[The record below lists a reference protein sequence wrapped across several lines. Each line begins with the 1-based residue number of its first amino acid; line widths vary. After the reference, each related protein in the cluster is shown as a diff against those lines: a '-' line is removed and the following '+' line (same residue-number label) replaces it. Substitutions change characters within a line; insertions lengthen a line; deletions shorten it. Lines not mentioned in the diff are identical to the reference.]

1 VAARF
6 PKCLCVLSPG
16 PLIEVDYQTKT
27 GFVLKHRINA
37 HDKILAVIVVAQ
49 EMTPDRIVRD
59 REKSL
64 VSAITTFNPRLLTY
78 SPHPFVS
85 ANRLIAGPSGLS
97 AFKSA
102 GIDILAAA
110 EERSEESDFSRWWRA
125 MIDPVVREVAGN
137 HRLARHLQVSDPEPS
152 YRLQSSR
159 HSGLEMMSQRRH
171 AGNEAIASWS
181 SGLEIPV
188 VSPR

>member
-1 VAARF
+1 MA
-6 PKCLCVLSPG
+6 
-16 PLIEVDYQTKT
+16 
-27 GFVLKHRINA
+27 
-37 HDKILAVIVVAQ
+37 
-49 EMTPDRIVRD
+49 PDRIVRN

-64 VSAITTFNPRLLTY
+64 VWAITTFDPGLLTY

-102 GIDILAAA
+102 GIDILATA
-110 EERSEESDFSRWWRA
+110 EERSEESNFFRWRRP
-125 MIDPVVREVAGN
+125 MIDPIVREVAGD
-137 HRLARHLQVSDPEPS
+137 HRLTRHLQVGDPEPS

-171 AGNEAIASWS
+171 SGNEDV
-181 SGLEIPV
+181 GLLVKRPEIPA
-188 VSPR
+188 VSTR